1 MKQFVD
7 PLLWFILLQLAC
19 LAVLRARC
27 WMKISGAW
35 KSAWTLLFLSLLGLA
50 ALSTPL
56 ACHSLERS
64 LSVAVNDQGTSA
76 PTYIFVL
83 GGGYIPGASLDQ
95 DVLTVES
102 ARRVLTAVS
111 WRSGY
116 PQAKLVFAGTSGKI
130 KNRSNERMAQLMS
143 ETAICHGAPKSHLLL
158 ESNSRNTQEHPARAL
173 EIPGITPETPIGVV
187 TSNWHMR
194 RAQREFR
201 RYFSSVR
208 INPVAAG
215 AYSTNWLDIIPN
227 SGSLQTSAIFLQEW
241 VGSSWYNMLKK

>member
-19 LAVLRARC
+19 LAVLRYRC
-27 WMKISGAW
+27 WARMSRAW
-35 KSAWTLLFLSLLGLA
+35 KSVWMLLFLSLLGLA
-50 ALSTPL
+50 ALSTPFI
-56 ACHSLERS
+56 CHSLERS

-95 DVLTVES
+95 DVLTAES
-102 ARRVLTAVS
+102 ARRVLTAVN

-116 PQAKLVFAGTSGKI
+116 PEAKLVFAGTSGKI
-130 KNRSNERMAQLMS
+130 KDRSGERMAQLMS
-143 ETAICHGAPKSHLLL
+143 QTAIYHGAPKSCLLL
-158 ESNSRNTQEHPARAL
+158 ESRSRNTREHPVRAL

-208 INPVAAG
+208 INSVAAG
-215 AYSTNWLDIIPN
+215 AYSISWRDLIPN

-241 VGSSWYNMLKK
+241 VGCAWYNILKK